1 MLTLENVNAYYGR
14 VHALKDIS
22 LEVAPGEIVAV
33 IGPNGAGK
41 TTLLNAIS
49 GVVPAHSGQIVL
61 EGQPIAHL
69 SPEKIVRMGISQVPE
84 RRQIF
89 GTMSVLDNLI
99 LGAYHRYRR
108 DGKATIDRDLE
119 FVFEIFPRL
128 KDRIKQ
134 EAGTMSGGEQQMLA
148 LGRAWMSKPKLLLMD
163 EPSLG
168 LAPLIV
174 KEILRVSA
182 ELRDQGMTILIV
194 EQNAHAALDLA
205 DRGLQCL
212 HFVGFLVHQNLLT
225 AGAAWWDPTILEGT
239 IQDVKMQAPSVRKRP
254 VTGPRRALAD
264 LHRRGPPDGR
274 VRSEYRRPHG
284 HRRRPPAA
292 PRNGNHP
299 GPS

>member
-1 MLTLENVNAYYGR
+1 MLNVQGLNAYYGR
-14 VHALKDIS
+14 VRALKDLS
-22 LEVAPGEIVAV
+22 LSVSEGEIVAV

-41 TTLLNAIS
+41 TTLLNTIS
-49 GVVPAHSGQIVL
+49 GVVSAQSGAIAF

-69 SPEKIVRMGISQVPE
+69 STDKIVRLGISQVPE

-182 ELRDQGMTILIV
+182 ELREQGMTLLIV
-194 EQNAHAALDLA
+194 EQNARAALDLA
-205 DRGLQCL
+205 DRAYVMETGQT
-212 HFVGFLVHQNLLT
+212 V
-225 AGAAWWDPTILEGT
+225 LEGGADELAADARVQAAYLGRMPART
-239 IQDVKMQAPSVRKRP
+239 ETPREGGPDVGS
-254 VTGPRRALAD
+254 
-264 LHRRGPPDGR
+264 
-274 VRSEYRRPHG
+274 
-284 HRRRPPAA
+284 
-292 PRNGNHP
+292 
-299 GPS
+299 